1 MGMSGDN
8 KNLIVT
14 ILAIIGGI
22 VVLGWILATLAY
34 GFYATTIAGYGTVF
48 GSLAS
53 IVVLITYAYILAV
66 VFLAGVS
73 ADDALRRRLREEG

>member
-22 VVLGWILATLAY
+22 VVLGWVLKITFALLGPLILI
-34 GFYATTIAGYGTVF
+34 GIA
-48 GSLAS
+48 
-53 IVVLITYAYILAV
+53 VLIYMMFAKNKGS
-66 VFLAGVS
+66 GV
-73 ADDALRRRLREEG
+73 